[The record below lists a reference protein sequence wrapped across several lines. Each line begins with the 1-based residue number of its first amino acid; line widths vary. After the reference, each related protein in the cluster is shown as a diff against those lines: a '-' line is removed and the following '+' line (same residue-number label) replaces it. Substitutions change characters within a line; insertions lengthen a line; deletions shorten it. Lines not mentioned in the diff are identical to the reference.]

1 MSSRPWSGEFR
12 NLFNELLA
20 SGQLPC
26 SSLKSKIINTF
37 INVFIIFAEMK
48 DQLANDSPTN
58 ARHDT
63 GEFYLKVM
71 IRRCTCDEV
80 YAPCRQPT
88 YSHAR

>member
-1 MSSRPWSGEFR
+1 
-12 NLFNELLA
+12 
-20 SGQLPC
+20 
-26 SSLKSKIINTF
+26 
-37 INVFIIFAEMK
+37 MK
-48 DQLANDSPTN
+48 DQLANDSPTS

-80 YAPCRQPT
+80 YVPCRLPT